1 MGFTEQSTHRRL
13 STASTTVLRW
23 RMVEGGSMSDNKPP
37 KTLWVR
43 PVKPTTDD
51 TPAKWP
57 SGDQATLAYT
67 QRKAR
72 CISYIELTQ
81 FMEDVERRADA
92 KHATTMR
99 QYSSDFMEAMQEL
112 VKEIEE
118 GKA

>member
-1 MGFTEQSTHRRL
+1 MI
-13 STASTTVLRW
+13 
-23 RMVEGGSMSDNKPP
+23 DNKPP
-37 KTLWVR
+37 KTIWVR
-43 PVKPTTDD
+43 PTKPTTDD

-57 SGDQATLAYT
+57 RGDQATLAYT

-72 CISYIELTQ
+72 CISYVEPAQ
-81 FMEDVERRADA
+81 FLEEVERRADA

-112 VKEIEE
+112 AKEIME